1 MPDSS
6 EKKRGTATDAPSP
19 AANLNDRE
27 GWTVSLQRWAFMVRQ
42 TESRLAAVVRSWLRV
57 VFIVVHEFSHTEIP
71 LRASAL
77 TYSVVLSMV
86 PLLALSTALLKG
98 MGGGDQLKTA
108 AYRFI
113 DQLEP
118 EYPAGV
124 TFGQTA
130 ESPAENAAPP
140 GDPASGAP
148 PAAEGIAPETGP
160 APQSLTR
167 HLRNAVDTI
176 FDYVERTNFAAI
188 GAFGIIGLL
197 WAVVLLMSTIEEAMN
212 AIWHSKRGRS
222 MLRKIMDYL
231 ALLILLP
238 VSINIAIAGDA
249 ILASPDIMA
258 RLRIFIPSAWAVTML
273 LKLLP
278 FLFVIL
284 TLMVMY
290 MFFPAERVKTHAAF
304 TGALFGGIFWFVV
317 QKGYILL
324 QVGVSKYNAI
334 YGSFATVPLF
344 LIWVQLG
351 WTFILLGAGLAYA
364 VQNRN
369 VYYLP
374 GSRVSPQRTL
384 QLAFDILNTVYANF
398 SRKTPTTFD
407 DLIRANSGEKPGSI
421 MDIIKE
427 LIRGG
432 LLHRT
437 DDGGSAYVPAAP
449 AEIIEAR
456 QVVQLILGHEK
467 IPTPGGRFSDRI
479 IDAAESAIPPDDFPF
494 ITPVST
500 PGQKTAPDKENNEK
514 TS

>member
-1 MPDSS
+1 MSDLR
-6 EKKRGTATDAPSP
+6 EKNRAAATGSP
-19 AANLNDRE
+19 AAEDLDTRQ
-27 GWTVSLQRWAFMVRQ
+27 GWTGSLQRWSFKTREAERGLAAMVR
-42 TESRLAAVVRSWLRV
+42 SLLRV
-57 VFIVVHEFSHTEIP
+57 AFIVTHEFSETGIS

-77 TYSVVLSMV
+77 TYSIVLSMV

-118 EYPAGV
+118 QYPG
-124 TFGQTA
+124 
-130 ESPAENAAPP
+130 
-140 GDPASGAP
+140 GAP
-148 PAAEGIAPETGP
+148 PVDPAASPGDTLPGGPPAAGDIPPEP
-160 APQSLTR
+160 ESLTR

-197 WAVVLLMSTIEEAMN
+197 WAVILLMSTIEAAMN
-212 AIWHSKRGRS
+212 AIWHSRRGRP
-222 MLRKIMDYL
+222 MFRKIMDYL

-249 ILASPDIMA
+249 VLASPEIMA

-290 MFFPAERVKTHAAF
+290 MFFPAERVKTSAAF
-304 TGALFGGIFWFVV
+304 IGALFGGICWFVV

-324 QVGVSKYNAI
+324 QIGVSKYNAI
-334 YGSFATVPLF
+334 YGSFASLPLF
-344 LIWVQLG
+344 LIWVHLG
-351 WTFILLGAGLAYA
+351 WIFILLGAVLAYA
-364 VQNRN
+364 IQNRN
-369 VYYLP
+369 LYYLP

-384 QLAFDILNTVYANF
+384 QLALDILNTVYVNF

-407 DLIRANSGEKPGSI
+407 DLLRANPGEQPGGI
-421 MDIIKE
+421 MDIIND

-449 AEIIEAR
+449 AETIEAR
-456 QVVQLILGHEK
+456 QVVQLVLGHEK
-467 IPTPGGRFSDRI
+467 IPTTGGRFADRI
-479 IDAAESAIPPDDFPF
+479 LAAAESAIPPADFPL
-494 ITPVST
+494 ITPASAA
-500 PGQKTAPDKENNEK
+500 GQETAPDKENNEK
-514 TS
+514 TL